1 MTNNIGAFCGAFEKI
16 ICRSIAGIP
25 QLPPVLFVQ
34 SQQTLPTNWDGSMSL
49 KVLTTITCDTVY
61 NLSFQVPCKI
71 LPSAIV
77 ILVVFVRS
85 ARSSLHFDMPQC
97 CNNFTTKSGTWESLW
112 IPKSNFF
119 PFPEMRAGV
128 ESFPLPR
135 TNNGG
140 HTTGQVDNR

>member
-1 MTNNIGAFCGAFEKI
+1 MTNNIGAFCAAFEKI

-25 QLPPVLFVQ
+25 KLSAVLFVQ

-49 KVLTTITCDTVY
+49 KVLTTITCDRVY
-61 NLSFQVPCKI
+61 NLSFQVSCKI

-97 CNNFTTKSGTWESLW
+97 CNNITTKSGTWETLRNSKKKFLSISRNEGRCW
-112 IPKSNFF
+112 VF
-119 PFPEMRAGV
+119 PPSQDQQWGPYNW
-128 ESFPLPR
+128 S
-135 TNNGG
+135 GG
-140 HTTGQVDNR
+140 